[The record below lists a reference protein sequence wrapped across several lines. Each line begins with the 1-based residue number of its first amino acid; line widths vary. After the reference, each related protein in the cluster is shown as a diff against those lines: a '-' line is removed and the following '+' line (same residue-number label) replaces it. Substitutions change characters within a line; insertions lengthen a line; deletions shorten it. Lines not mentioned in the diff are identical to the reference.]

1 MKRTEIADTLFSYY
15 AQHSRRGA
23 ARAALAACVIATL
36 PATGCRSGRP
46 SWNMFSRGEP
56 SAEVLAGSG
65 PTTTYPSP
73 PSSRAAPEAIASI
86 AGGTSADP
94 TQATPETSD
103 AIGPPAGA
111 NAYALAGNRTSKPES
126 EAPGGFPIGPAASSD
141 PHPTVSTTVA
151 ADKNNIPPAYAL
163 PGRSTSQST
172 NDLAAAANGYDGVPA
187 ATSPS
192 QPKGAIGLPSGYQ
205 LDTPPPAALDTAV
218 ASSPAPL
225 ASQADPTAPPA
236 SGDASSDAVATAH
249 TEAPPTSG
257 GFGLPSD
264 MLPSA
269 VNSLATA
276 TEASGPV
283 SPSADTSPAEAPSDI
298 SVAADAAG
306 PPDSTAVAALGLPP
320 SNPTPLSSAASPGD
334 PAPGHDPAPGQDAPV
349 GGSAPEYQTA
359 SGTKTNA
366 GGGGSESDLSGV
378 KPVGYRPGSTGQS
391 SGYPVLR

>member
-23 ARAALAACVIATL
+23 AGAALAACVIATL

-46 SWNMFSRGEP
+46 SWNLFSRGEP

-111 NAYALAGNRTSKPES
+111 NAYALAGNRTSKPEAG
-126 EAPGGFPIGPAASSD
+126 APGGFPMGPAASSD

-163 PGRSTSQST
+163 PGRSTSQGT

-187 ATSPS
+187 ATPPN
-192 QPKGAIGLPSGYQ
+192 QPKNAIGLPSGYQ

-218 ASSPAPL
+218 ASSPAPP
-225 ASQADPTAPPA
+225 ASEADPAAALA
-236 SGDASSDAVATAH
+236 SGDASPDAAATAH
-249 TEAPPTSG
+249 TDAPPTSG

-283 SPSADTSPAEAPSDI
+283 SPSAADTPPVETPSDV

-320 SNPTPLSSAASPGD
+320 SNPSP
-334 PAPGHDPAPGQDAPV
+334 PGGPAPGQDAPE

-359 SGTKTNA
+359 SGTKANA
-366 GGGGSESDLSGV
+366 GAGGSESAPSGV
-378 KPVGYRPGSTGQS
+378 EPVGYRPGSTGQS